1 MGVTRSPTVI
11 FIASEGR
18 SGSTLLDF
26 LIGSHSDVVSGGE
39 LIDLQSRGSTR
50 KDGAEQCTCGASITV
65 CEHWRAVNAELRSST
80 GQSID
85 TLALHSPDADVFRR
99 DNVALFCAIST
110 VSQCHFVVD
119 SSKRYFRLARLL
131 AIPELDVRV
140 IHLVRHPGG
149 VAYSHIRT
157 GGRVSFPSYGLGFSY
172 LRGELRIL
180 RVLSGQEHHVVR
192 YEDLVRDPAT
202 VLAKLMNWLGLAYEP
217 AQLEWSETEHHSI
230 GGNSMRFARNST
242 ISPDVEWKQ
251 KLGTF
256 RKMLISAVTLPV
268 RQPQIARL
276 VTSGRPTVRSAIGDD
291 RRTFSDEARPTYVV
305 AILARVHAGTAGNGA
320 LRRKPVMVAPRSQ
333 FIVGEAKL
341 ARRQGCVT
349 TESTQRFLRGGRD
362 FWRDPRVV
370 VHLS

>member
-1 MGVTRSPTVI
+1 MGITQPPTVI

-39 LIDLQSRGSTR
+39 LIDLPSRGSTR
-50 KDGAEQCTCGASITV
+50 KDGGEQCTCGASITV

-85 TLALHSPDADVFRR
+85 TLALHSPDTDVFRR
-99 DNVALFCAIST
+99 DNLALFCAMSA
-110 VSQCHFVVD
+110 VSERHFVVD
-119 SSKRYFRLARLL
+119 SSKRYFRLERLL

-140 IHLVRHPGG
+140 IHLVRHPCG

-180 RVLSGQEHHVVR
+180 RLLSNQKHHVVQ

-202 VLAKLMNWLGLAYEP
+202 VLKTLMKWLGLSYEP
-217 AQLEWSETEHHSI
+217 SQLKWSETEHHSI

-242 ISPDVEWKQ
+242 ISPDVEWEQ
-251 KLGTF
+251 KLGMV
-256 RKMLISAVTLPV
+256 RKMIIRAVTLPV

-276 VTSGRPTVRSAIGDD
+276 IASGRPTARSSLGGRGRGDH
-291 RRTFSDEARPTYVV
+291 RAPSTSSGSSSASATTR
-305 AILARVHAGTAGNGA
+305 
-320 LRRKPVMVAPRSQ
+320 LRRVRDLDGTS
-333 FIVGEAKL
+333 EC
-341 ARRQGCVT
+341 RR
-349 TESTQRFLRGGRD
+349 
-362 FWRDPRVV
+362 
-370 VHLS
+370 